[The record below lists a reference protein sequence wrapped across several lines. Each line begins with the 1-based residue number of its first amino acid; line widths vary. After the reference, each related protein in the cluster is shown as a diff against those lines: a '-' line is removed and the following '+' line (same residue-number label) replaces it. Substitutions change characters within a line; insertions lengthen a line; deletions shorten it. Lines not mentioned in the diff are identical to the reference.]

1 MTIFIFIVVIAT
13 SIWVLIDAHI
23 LGVRKG
29 VVKGLG
35 DMGPFGWFFA
45 SLLLWIIAFP
55 LYLGMRPKYVRAKN
69 ALSEEL
75 IQQTGEV
82 INKIGKEVRKV
93 RRQIENLEDMKK
105 NGTITE
111 EEFIERMT
119 KSLSH
124 LNIKLS
130 KIDTDIDKVEKIA
143 EDLDK

>member
-55 LYLGMRPKYVRAKN
+55 LYLGMRPKYVKARSENKTEHTGAESIDQLEKLAKM
-69 ALSEEL
+69 
-75 IQQTGEV
+75 
-82 INKIGKEVRKV
+82 KEKG
-93 RRQIENLEDMKK
+93 I
-105 NGTITE
+105 ITK
-111 EEFIERMT
+111 EEFEKKKKEI
-119 KSLSH
+119 
-124 LNIKLS
+124 LNL
-130 KIDTDIDKVEKIA
+130 
-143 EDLDK
+143 